1 MLAQNGITTD
11 PGQQNFNG
19 SFVEYSIRSGLSSL
33 KHNEINDAWAL
44 DAGIRHSF
52 PMYLGD
58 TRLAYR
64 YDKMSGDNTKIS
76 LHGIGL
82 TFGIHPFYLALLSN
96 NLLGHFLASLHGE
109 LGVSA
114 QYAVFERTFPDPQP
128 ANDLKHTDIGLAWS
142 LGAGF
147 DLPLWNPNHGHSPW
161 LNVNY
166 RYKTGKLDLPQDENI
181 SLSGHTIFVG
191 LSWRVNGLIL

>member
-1 MLAQNGITTD
+1 MLAQNGVTTD
-11 PGQQNFNG
+11 SGQQHFNG
-19 SFVEYSIRSGLSSL
+19 SFVEYGIRSGLSSL
-33 KHNEINDAWAL
+33 KQSELSDAWAL
-44 DAGIRHSF
+44 DAGVRHSF

-58 TRLAYR
+58 TRVAYR
-64 YDKMSGDNTKIS
+64 YDNMSGDNTQIS

-82 TFGIHPFYLALLSN
+82 TFGLHPFYLALLSN
-96 NLLGHFLASLHGE
+96 NLLGHLFGSLHAE

-114 QYAVFERTFPDPQP
+114 QYALFERSQQGSQ
-128 ANDLKHTDIGLAWS
+128 AAKAVSHSDLGLAWS

-166 RYKTGKLDLPQDENI
+166 RYKTGKLDLPDNE
-181 SLSGHTIFVG
+181 SLSLGGHTIFVG